1 LENYGSKQV
10 IIENGGHRLEHQTF
24 DRRAH
29 NRYFD
34 RKILGNIASRTIVKN
49 QNKNYLR
56 LDCVYSCEQVLCWR
70 LFPSGAYAVK
80 SVLRRILRE
89 IPIQLEN

>member
-1 LENYGSKQV
+1 MSDELILNVQQAIRQKNSREY
-10 IIENGGHRLEHQTF
+10 RL
-24 DRRAH
+24 AH
-29 NRYFD
+29 HCQ
-34 RKILGNIASRTIVKN
+34 KS
-49 QNKNYLR
+49 NKNYLR